1 VVRRHDL
8 PSPAEL
14 NGTQRYFDRQRKDD
28 SMKTRNVCLVVAIL
42 LLLPG
47 TALGQ
52 KIPAGILTGH
62 VTDGKLPL
70 PGVTVTVTSPNLQ
83 GTRTAYSTVNGDYIL
98 DLLPPGLYTVKF
110 EIAGFETVQTTVKL
124 SGDLTSTVDAV
135 MLQAVKL
142 AEQVTVTGSL
152 IPRPTLEAMAP
163 VTTVDPEQL
172 TYRGLTRLED
182 LLQTLPQVFAGQNST
197 VSNGASGTATVDL
210 RNLLSVRTLVLIDG
224 KRQVP
229 GDTHEIAPDLNFI
242 PQFLIKRVDILTGGA
257 SSVYGA
263 DAVAGVVNIVLNRD
277 FNGLIGGITFGG
289 FEHNN
294 NSSIAAEINT
304 NKGFTYPTGQA
315 WDGGALDVNI
325 GLGGS
330 FAEGKGHAAG
340 YAEYRTTS
348 ALKKDRRD
356 YTNCSVSA
364 LGTTGPACGGAL
376 AIPNGWFLAFNSNYS
391 ALMGS
396 YTLDTSGPGNTLRR
410 RLSTDLWNYAP
421 YNYMQ
426 RPDQKWLGGSF
437 VDYEWNRHFHAYLDV
452 MLMDDTTDAQIAPS
466 GDFGTTTQLNCD
478 NPMLSEQERTLLCTN
493 SGYGPHDMA
502 NVVVVK
508 RNIEGGAR
516 YDHLSH
522 TAYRAVGGL
531 KGDISN
537 AWSYDVWGLQAA
549 TRIPEQYVN
558 DLNTRSMQD
567 ALIVDGDPNNP
578 ASWHCRSGNAGCVP
592 WDVFKIGGVTQ
603 AAINYISLPL
613 LSISATRTQMVNA
626 ELHGDLKDAGIRL
639 PSASDG
645 VQVALGVDYRK
656 EYLSYQPDAAYQ
668 AGIGSG
674 QGAAAVPVSGHY
686 SVKEL
691 YLEGLFPLVQG
702 AKGARNLSLDLAYRW
717 SDYNVNGQQPSYK
730 AEALWAPSA
739 DFMLRGGYARA
750 SRAPNV
756 VELYTP
762 PGGGSGGGPDPCEG
776 DTPLYTQAQCANTG
790 MTAAQ
795 YGHVLANPAGG
806 TNSIGGGNPKLNP
819 ETADT
824 VTYGVVVTPAG
835 SRFTAALDYF
845 DIKIKNTIGSLGGG
859 DILTYCATTGNPE
872 LCRLIH
878 RDQAGTLWLSPSGYI
893 DTTNQNIGTLRSEG
907 VDVNL
912 GYGVVAGNAFFNF
925 KLIGTYLLNE
935 SINTGIFAYD
945 CVRFYGEQCGLPKP
959 VWRHLFT
966 ASWEK
971 GPVVLS
977 AGWRMVGGVWNDDVS
992 SNPAIGDPANI
1003 GTLKLNDAYYIPV
1016 QNYYDL
1022 AFAYKLKAGVTFML
1036 GINNVLDTA
1045 PPLGSGSSLN
1055 DYGAGFR
1062 GTYDSYGRYLFSTV
1076 HFTF

>member
-1 VVRRHDL
+1 MI
-8 PSPAEL
+8 S
-14 NGTQRYFDRQRKDD
+14 
-28 SMKTRNVCLVVAIL
+28 RNVCVAVALAL
-42 LLLPG
+42 LLAG
-47 TALGQ
+47 AAAGQ
-52 KIPAGILTGH
+52 KIPTGILTGH

-83 GTRTAYSTVNGDYIL
+83 GARTGTSTVNGDYIFE
-98 DLLPPGLYTVKF
+98 LLPPGLHTVRF
-110 EIAGFETVQTTVKL
+110 ELEGFETIETTVKI
-124 SGDLTSTVDAV
+124 SGDLTSRVDAV
-135 MLQAVKL
+135 MPQSVKL
-142 AEQVTVTGSL
+142 KEQVTATGTL

-172 TYRGLTRLED
+172 TYRGLTRLES
-182 LLQTLPQVFAGQNST
+182 LLQTLPQVFASQNST

-210 RNLLSVRTLVLIDG
+210 RNLRSVRTLVLIDG

-229 GDTHEIAPDLNFI
+229 GDTHEIAPDLNLI

-263 DAVAGVVNIVLNRD
+263 DAVSGVVNLVLNRD

-289 FEHNN
+289 FEHDN

-304 NKGFTYPTGQA
+304 KKGFTYPTGQA
-315 WDGGALDVNI
+315 WDGGALDVNV

-348 ALKKDRRD
+348 AAKKDRRD
-356 YTNCSVSA
+356 YTNCSVTA
-364 LGTTGPACGGAL
+364 LGATGPACGGSTV
-376 AIPNGWFLAFNSNYS
+376 IPNGWFLVFNPDYS
-391 ALMGS
+391 ALTGS
-396 YTLDTSGPGNTLRR
+396 YTLDTSGPGNTFRR
-410 RLSTDLWNYAP
+410 RTSTDTWNYAP

-426 RPDQKWLGGSF
+426 RPDQKWLGGGF

-466 GDFGTTTQLNCD
+466 GDFGTTTLLNCD

-502 NVVVVK
+502 NVAIVK
-508 RNIEGGAR
+508 RNVEGGAR
-516 YDHLSH
+516 YDNLSH
-522 TAYRAVGGL
+522 TAYRVVGGL

-537 AWSYDVWGLQAA
+537 AWSYDVWGLQAE

-592 WDVFKIGGVTQ
+592 WDVFKVGGVTQ

-613 LSISATRTQMVNA
+613 LSISETRTQMVNG

-639 PSASDG
+639 PSASEG

-674 QGAAAVPVSGHY
+674 QGSAVAPVSGYY

-691 YLEGLFPLVQG
+691 YVEGLFPLVQG
-702 AKGARNLSLDLAYRW
+702 AKGAKNLSLDLAYRW
-717 SDYNVNGQQPSYK
+717 SGYNINGQWPSYK
-730 AEALWAPSA
+730 AEATWAPSA
-739 DFMLRGGYARA
+739 DFMLRGAYARA
-750 SRAPNV
+750 NRAPNV

-762 PGGGSGGGPDPCEG
+762 RAEGRGGGADPCAG

-795 YGHVLANPAGG
+795 YGHVLANPAPSL
-806 TNSIGGGNPKLNP
+806 NNAIGGGNPNLTP

-824 VTYGVVVTPAG
+824 VTYGVVVTPVG

-845 DIKIKNTIGSLGGG
+845 DIKISNTIGSLGFA
-859 DILTYCATTGNPE
+859 DIINHCAETGNPT
-872 LCRLIH
+872 LCNLIH
-878 RDQAGTLWLSPSGYI
+878 RDQAGTLWLGPSGYI
-893 DTTNQNIGTLRSEG
+893 DTTNQNIGKLRSEG
-907 VDVNL
+907 IDVNL
-912 GYGVVAGNAFFNF
+912 GYGIVAGNAFFNF

-935 SINTGIFAYD
+935 SINTAIYAYD
-945 CVRFYGEQCGLPKP
+945 CVSFYGDQCGLPKP

-966 ASWEK
+966 ASWET
-971 GPVVLS
+971 GPVVVS
-977 AGWRMVGGVWNDDVS
+977 FGWRMVGGVWNDDVS
-992 SNPAIGDPANI
+992 SNPAIGNLANI
-1003 GTLKLNDAYYIPV
+1003 ETLKLNYAYYIPV

-1022 AFAYKLKAGVTFML
+1022 AFAYKLKAGITFIL
-1036 GINNVLDTA
+1036 GINNILDTA
-1045 PPLGSGSSLN
+1045 PPLGSGAVLN
-1055 DYGAGFR
+1055 DYGAGFF
-1062 GTYDSYGRYLFSTV
+1062 GTYDPSGRYLFSTV
-1076 HFTF
+1076 QFTF